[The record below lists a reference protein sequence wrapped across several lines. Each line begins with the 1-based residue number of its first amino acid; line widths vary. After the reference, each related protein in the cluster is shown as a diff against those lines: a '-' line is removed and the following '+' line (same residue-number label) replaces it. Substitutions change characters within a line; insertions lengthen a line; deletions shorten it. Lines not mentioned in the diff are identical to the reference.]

1 ELTVGDDQRAL
12 DGVLQFT
19 DVAGPAVHQQELASL
34 FGQPCLTASHPF
46 SELAEEVVG
55 QYEHVTVPL
64 SQGGQMNAKYR
75 ESIVE
80 IRAKTAIPDDALHV
94 SVGGR
99 DQADIGLEGRRSADA
114 LVLTLLQDPQE
125 LRLRRGRQLADLVEE
140 QRAARG
146 ELEAAALQ
154 LVGSS

>member
-1 ELTVGDDQRAL
+1 
-12 DGVLQFT
+12 
-19 DVAGPAVHQQELASL
+19 AVHQQELASL
-34 FGQPCLTASHPF
+34 FGQAWLTASRPF

-55 QYEHVTVPL
+55 QYEHVTLPL

-80 IRAKTAIPDDALHV
+80 IRAKTAIGDALHV

-125 LRLRRGRQLADLVEE
+125 LRLRRRRQLANLVEE
-140 QRAARG
+140 QRPARG
-146 ELEAAALQ
+146 ELEAAALKF
-154 LVGSS
+154 VGSSEGATLMPEKL